1 MSEPTNL
8 LATVRKVRATYDTPM
23 TDDQCVELCNAV
35 AWEHG
40 ADGWGLSR
48 KVDGVRGRRY
58 DGQECAHDILHHL
71 PTNQLF
77 DVLADAP
84 KTATPVWQPKGPPQS
99 DDRTWVAPIP
109 PAAFSVAPVVPTPV
123 NPAPS
128 GPTNAEIMAVLR
140 EIQMALDLI
149 SHNAREGA
157 MTALQTQ
164 NDLERGLSVT
174 LNGNLFSKASG
185 LARARRG

>member
-1 MSEPTNL
+1 MSDPTSL
-8 LATVRKVRATYDTPM
+8 LATVAEVRADYGTPM
-23 TDDQCVELCNAV
+23 TDDQCVELCNTV
-35 AWEHG
+35 AWAHRG
-40 ADGWGLSR
+40 HGWGLSR

-77 DVLADAP
+77 DVLAGAP
-84 KTATPVWQPKGPPQS
+84 LTATPVWQPKGPPQS

-109 PAAFSVAPVVPTPV
+109 PQGTAPVPVPPQP
-123 NPAPS
+123 PAPS

-140 EIQMALDLI
+140 DIQMALDLI

-157 MTALQTQ
+157 MTALKTQ
-164 NDLERGLSVT
+164 NDLERGLSVS

-185 LARARRG
+185 LARAQRG

>member
-1 MSEPTNL
+1 MSDPTSL
-8 LATVRKVRATYDTPM
+8 LATVAKVRSYYGTPM

-35 AWEHG
+35 AWTHR

-71 PTNQLF
+71 PTNLLF
-77 DVLADAP
+77 DVLAGAP
-84 KTATPVWQPKGPPQS
+84 QTATPVWQPKGPPQS
-99 DDRTWVAPIP
+99 ADRTWVAPIP
-109 PAAFSVAPVVPTPV
+109 PAYAAPAPPVP
-123 NPAPS
+123 PAPS

-140 EIQMALDLI
+140 DIQMALDLI
-149 SHNAREGA
+149 SHNANQGA
-157 MTALQTQ
+157 LTALQTQ

-174 LNGNLFSKASG
+174 LNGSLFSKASG
-185 LARARRG
+185 LARAQRG